1 MGVFAPHLAL
11 SFRAL
16 PPQPRA
22 LTQFRGSDQQTN
34 LNTRTRM
41 YVNRQVQVASD
52 TQPGRIPDGTP
63 LVTNWSH
70 TVPLK
75 VRKPKFTVVSGWV
88 PKADLVR
95 QKQEVFLGGKVT
107 SRGVGSEPSTTGRQ

>member
-1 MGVFAPHLAL
+1 MGVFAPHLPL

-41 YVNRQVQVASD
+41 CVNRQVQVASD
-52 TQPGRIPDGTP
+52 TQPGRITDDTP

-75 VRKPKFTVVSGWV
+75 MRKPRFAAVLVWA
-88 PKADLVR
+88 PKADPVR
-95 QKQEVFLGGKVT
+95 QRHEVYLGGTVN
-107 SRGVGSEPSTTGRQ
+107 SRGVGSEPSTTGRK